1 MRVLVTRPI
10 EDARETEVLLKA
22 RGHEGLIAPMLTV
35 MFHDGPP
42 IELTGVQAIL
52 VTSANGVRAVS
63 RRTPRRD
70 LAVFAVG
77 PQSAEAAREAGFKFV
92 KSADGDATA
101 LAKTVPFWTSAEKG
115 PLLHAS
121 GAEGEGRLAMAL
133 NASGFTVR
141 TEYLYEVRAA
151 AELPVVARDALK
163 SGSCDAAL
171 LFSPRSA
178 RAFADCVD
186 RAGLAAAASRLIAV
200 CISEAAAA
208 GLAPLAL
215 REIRVAKRPNQSS
228 MLDCLG

>member
-10 EDARETEVLLKA
+10 EDARETEGLLKA
-22 RGHEGLIAPMLTV
+22 RGHEALIAPMLTV
-35 MFHDGPP
+35 KFHDGPQ

-52 VTSANGVRAVS
+52 VTSANGVRALS
-63 RRTPRRD
+63 RRTSRRD
-70 LAVFAVG
+70 LPVFAVG
-77 PQSAEAAREAGFKFV
+77 PQSAETAREAGFNFV
-92 KSADGDATA
+92 KNADGDATA
-101 LAKTVPFWTSAEKG
+101 LAKAVPFWTYAEKG

-133 NASGFTVR
+133 NASGFSVR
-141 TEYLYEVRAA
+141 TEYLYEVSAVS
-151 AELPVVARDALK
+151 ELPAVARDALK
-163 SGSCDAAL
+163 SGLLNAVL

-186 RAGLAAAASRLIAV
+186 RAGLAAAASRLIGV

-208 GLAPLAL
+208 GLPPLAL
-215 REIRVAKRPNQSS
+215 REIRVAKRPNQTS